1 MTSDKLTDSKIY
13 VMLQLW
19 KKNDGKNTFSKKELS
34 PVKSIRISEDK
45 KQVIIQLSAKE
56 TKTILFQ

>member
-1 MTSDKLTDSKIY
+1 
-13 VMLQLW
+13 MLQLW

-34 PVKSIRISEDK
+34 PVTSIRISEDK